1 MTRFGRSG
9 DRRWQPQSVNISG
22 QLVRFGGKLSL
33 FLLGALA
40 FLLAGE
46 LAFRFYLTQYGND
59 RQRMMY
65 LYSRQEIA
73 QQAALFRGLPY
84 INYGL
89 NPAHA
94 DVNSAGYRGAEVAVP
109 KPDGVFRVVAL
120 GGSTTYGIYLTAEE
134 AYPAQLQAILRNE
147 YGYEQVEVVNAGV
160 PGYKTWE
167 NFLSFALQILDLEPD
182 LIIIYQGFNDV
193 AARMAAPEDYDGLNS
208 ATAGIWN
215 FEQEPLPVSA
225 LYRLIAIRQGWMTD
239 PREMGATFDRVP
251 GQQECAFVPVEGG
264 FECANMAQTPDDLLD
279 DNPPVYF
286 ERNLRSMIAVA
297 QANDVAVL
305 LSTFGYSPHEFDHPG
320 GEIMTTEF
328 RQAGVDE
335 HNRIIRQVGAEMGV
349 PVYDLIAV
357 LPDNPALWIDGLHY
371 SAVGTRW
378 LARRY
383 AAFIAEEGY
392 ITGQSHQIYK

>member
-9 DRRWQPQSVNISG
+9 DRRWQPQSVSISG
-22 QLVRFGGKLSL
+22 QLVRFSGKLSL
-33 FLLGALA
+33 FLLGTLA

-46 LAFRFYLTQYGND
+46 LAFRFYLTHYGSD
-59 RQRMMY
+59 RQRIMY

-84 INYGL
+84 VNYGL
-89 NPAHA
+89 NPAHN
-94 DVNSAGYRGAEVAVP
+94 DVNSEGYRGAEVAVP
-109 KPDGVFRVVAL
+109 KPDGLFRVVAL

-134 AYPAQLQAILRNE
+134 AYPAQLQAILRDE

-215 FEQEPLPVSA
+215 FDQESLPVSA

-251 GQQECAFVPVEGG
+251 GQQECEFVPVGED
-264 FECANMAQTPDDLLD
+264 FKCANLAQTPDDLLD

-335 HNRIIRQVGAEMGV
+335 HNRIIRQVGAEMDV
-349 PVYDLIAV
+349 PVYDVMAA

-392 ITGQSHQIYK
+392 LSR